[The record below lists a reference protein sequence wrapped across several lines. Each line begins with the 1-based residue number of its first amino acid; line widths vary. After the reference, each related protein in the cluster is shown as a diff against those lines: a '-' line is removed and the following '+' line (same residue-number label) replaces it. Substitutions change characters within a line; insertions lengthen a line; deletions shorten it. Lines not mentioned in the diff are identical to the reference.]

1 MADIKGRWKIG
12 YIPEFSDDGLVY
24 KHTSEVNEKDL
35 DKDMKFMLKAV
46 YVITEDKMSIQMPLK
61 GKEAKEAIEE
71 GMAEVEPGIFEVEV
85 TPIVKKKNKF
95 YFEMGRDE
103 MEDEPHYEELSLDEN
118 GNLDYMLFKLER
130 V

>member
-1 MADIKGRWKIG
+1 
-12 YIPEFSDDGLVY
+12 
-24 KHTSEVNEKDL
+24 
-35 DKDMKFMLKAV
+35 
-46 YVITEDKMSIQMPLK
+46 
-61 GKEAKEAIEE
+61 
-71 GMAEVEPGIFEVEV
+71 MAEVEPGIFEVEV